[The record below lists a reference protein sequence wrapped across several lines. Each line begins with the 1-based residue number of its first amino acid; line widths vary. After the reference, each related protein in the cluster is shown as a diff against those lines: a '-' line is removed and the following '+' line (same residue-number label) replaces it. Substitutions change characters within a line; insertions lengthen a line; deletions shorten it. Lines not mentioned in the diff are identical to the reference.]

1 MDGSGDAH
9 ALLGMDGFVVLASTD
24 EEGECF
30 VLVETKDRVVGCPSC
45 GVIARGHGRSVVQV
59 RDLPMAGRATR
70 LVWRKRRWLC
80 PDPDC
85 ARRSFTERSD
95 LVEGSLTTRAA
106 REICRRVGED
116 GHSVAQVAREFGV
129 GWSTAMEAVRRHG
142 VPLVEDS
149 ERMAGVAALGIDE
162 HKMLSA
168 SRMRNTFYATSFVDI
183 GSGRLLDVVPG
194 RNADDVAYW
203 LFGATP
209 EWKAGV
215 GHVAIDPHRGYA
227 NGLLRGLP
235 DALVTVDHFH
245 ATKLANEVI
254 NDVRRRVQNEILGRR
269 GHRDDPL
276 YRTRRLMTRGW
287 ECLAPHQRERLFT
300 ALREGDPDGEVGA
313 TILGKE
319 LLREVYAAKSLAMAR
334 RRLEA
339 FYEHVAWAEVQELTR
354 LGKTVH
360 AWEAEI
366 LNFHVTGASNGATE
380 AQNLITEKI
389 RRIGHGFRNF
399 QNYRLRL
406 LLAPRGRM
414 EHSAY
419 CENQRASPTPD
430 RVEPV

>member
-9 ALLGMDGFVVLASTD
+9 ALLGMDDFVVLATTD
-24 EEGECF
+24 EDGECF
-30 VLVETKDRVVGCPSC
+30 VLVETKERVVGCPSC
-45 GVIARGHGRSVVQV
+45 GVIASGHGRSVVQV

-70 LVWRKRRWLC
+70 LVWRKRRYLC
-80 PDPDC
+80 RDVEC
-85 ARRSFTERSD
+85 EKKTFTEESE

-116 GHSVAQVAREFGV
+116 GHSVAQVARDYGV

-149 ERMAGVAALGIDE
+149 DRMEGVAALGIDE

-168 SRMRNTFYATSFVDI
+168 TRRHHTFYATSFVDI
-183 GSGRLLDVVPG
+183 ERGRLLDVVPG

-203 LFGATP
+203 CFGATMA
-209 EWKAGV
+209 WKANV
-215 GHVAIDPHRGYA
+215 KTVAIDPHRGYA
-227 NGLLRGLP
+227 NGLFRGLP
-235 DALVTVDHFH
+235 DAVVTVDHFH
-245 ATKLANEVI
+245 AIKLANEAI
-254 NDVRRRVQNEILGRR
+254 NDVRRRVQNETLGHR

-276 YRTRRLMTRGW
+276 YRTRRLMTRGF
-287 ECLAPHQRERLFT
+287 ERLASHQRERLFT

-319 LLREVYAAKSLAMAR
+319 LLREVYAAKSLATAR

-339 FYEHVAWAEVQELTR
+339 FYAHVAWAEVKELSR
-354 LGKTVH
+354 LGKTVR

-366 LNFHVTGASNGATE
+366 LNFHVTRASNGATE

-406 LLAPRGRM
+406 LLHSGVEWNTRPTARIRGR
-414 EHSAY
+414 HPRLIA
-419 CENQRASPTPD
+419 
-430 RVEPV
+430 